1 MRMATHRVLSLLSLL
16 NRAHDHSQSSS
27 STNARA
33 TSGATAQT
41 SSRFKPFP
49 RIHPHARSRPRI
61 TLARA
66 RRASLSPRA
75 SKKPYSPHRSPPSS
89 PPRAPR
95 ARRLDTCASTFG
107 ALPLPR
113 ARAPPRSLRTHH
125 DVRAS
130 ASRKGGRRARI
141 ARGDAPARPHARG
154 LSFRTRTDGTSP
166 RRRGRSPGQSEGRGR
181 SVARSI
187 ARSFPSV
194 MTGVARS

>member
-1 MRMATHRVLSLLSLL
+1 MARDRVLSLLSLL

-61 TLARA
+61 TRARA
-66 RRASLSPRA
+66 RRASLSRA
-75 SKKPYSPHRSPPSS
+75 RPKTLLPTSLAPVVAST
-89 PPRAPR
+89 RAC